1 MNGLFRYTLAVV
13 LAVFVTLAAFFVMH
27 HLIADPSGQPQDL
40 NPVSGIRF
48 EAVEIEPPD
57 LTPKRERPERTPPP
71 DAPPPPPD
79 LVQVSGLDPDRER
92 VQKLD
97 WSKAEFGVS
106 RGPTFGPGKP
116 DQAAEGDVVPL
127 VRVNPQYPQD
137 ALRDQIEGYVTI
149 QFTITETGMVRDPRV
164 IDAQPARIFN
174 KEAIRAIQRWK
185 FKPRIVGGVAVS
197 RAATQTLVFQ
207 LDGEN

>member
-40 NPVSGIRF
+40 EPVSGIRF
-48 EAVEIEPPD
+48 ESVKIEPPR
-57 LTPKRERPERTPPP
+57 LEPIRERPERTPP

-79 LVQVSGLDPDRER
+79 LVQVTSLDPDRER
-92 VQKLD
+92 VEKLD
-97 WSKAEFGVS
+97 WSKAEFS
-106 RGPTFGPGKP
+106 FTRGPAFGPGRP
-116 DQAAEGDVVPL
+116 AEPAEGDVVPL
-127 VRVNPQYPQD
+127 VRVNPQYPHG

-164 IDAQPARIFN
+164 IDAQPPRIFN

-185 FKPRIVGGVAVS
+185 FKPRIVAGAAVS
-197 RAATQTLVFQ
+197 RSATQTLAFK